1 MEDKKTEFLEYLFT
15 QLTGSLFT
23 IDGEL
28 WTKKYA
34 NWCERLFENISYEVC
49 VLRKIYSRI
58 TVKDIERIIFTEMI
72 DITIDMNVY
81 NMESVAMKYME
92 LFMGYK
98 HYTNNDFIHIIKEV
112 TYE

>member
-34 NWCERLFENISYEVC
+34 NWCEQVFENISYEVC

-81 NMESVAMKYME
+81 NMESVAIKYME

-98 HYTNNDFIHIIKEV
+98 HYTDNILTSNRKEIC
-112 TYE
+112 YE